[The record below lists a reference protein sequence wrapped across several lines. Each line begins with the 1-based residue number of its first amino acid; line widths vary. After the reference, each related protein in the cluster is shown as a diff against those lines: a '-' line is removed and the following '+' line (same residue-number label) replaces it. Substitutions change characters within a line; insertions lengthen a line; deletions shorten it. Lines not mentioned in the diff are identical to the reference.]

1 MKLLTDRD
9 LANLDKMIENIRVN
23 NTSIIGYLTAD
34 LCKNS
39 TVDVGLKFSDEAHST
54 MQRIKQFNNEKIYKN
69 EKIQP
74 TIRYFKVVMN
84 EIFYTLKR
92 EYNGTA
98 TNKSIRKMKRY
109 YPILANEFSNWLEKY
124 CNCQDRDETKYFNKV
139 IYDLNNIQD
148 YCRAIIDYM
157 SGMTDQYIISVYDEI
172 VKF

>member
-1 MKLLTDRD
+1 MFYRYIDAAVVCFVALLTK
-9 LANLDKMIENIRVN
+9 LSKYSVTSLGWYGSCTIRR
-23 NTSIIGYLTAD
+23 ACRKD
-34 LCKNS
+34 
-39 TVDVGLKFSDEAHST
+39 
-54 MQRIKQFNNEKIYKN
+54 EKIYKN

-124 CNCQDRDETKYFNKV
+124 SNCQDRDETKYFNKV